1 MELGAWYVKRNLKY
15 KEREKMIIT
24 AIWYYILDVVLCM
37 ATFSVVRKLYRKQP
51 LINWE
56 KTLRTITSKKIRKG
70 IERGYLVLLIFFF
83 LLCVGEIVIPS
94 IKDLPLVVSG
104 KYLEDKGTIFKVTKD
119 TIYIR
124 GNERKEIVIGD
135 RSTRGFQEGDVV
147 LVHYYPNMERGFVYQ
162 IEECE

>member
-1 MELGAWYVKRNLKY
+1 
-15 KEREKMIIT
+15 MIIT
-24 AIWYYILDVVLCM
+24 AIWYYILDVVLCV